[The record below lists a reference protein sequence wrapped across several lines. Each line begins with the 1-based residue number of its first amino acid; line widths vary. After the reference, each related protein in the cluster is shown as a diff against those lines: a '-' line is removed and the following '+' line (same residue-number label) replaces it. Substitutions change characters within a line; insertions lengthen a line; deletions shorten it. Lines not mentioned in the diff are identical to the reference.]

1 MNPKGIKRA
10 ILVPLVIALAGLA
23 AAFAIMLSMSR
34 ERLYERDLDHSV
46 RTFETQFNAR
56 LENAGRTMEAALAA
70 VLADHRINGA
80 FAIRDRRALFAA
92 AEPLFRRLS
101 ADHRISRFYFFD
113 ADGRV
118 FLRVHQPDRLGD
130 FPDRATLR
138 RTRETETPTRGIEL
152 GPRGTL
158 TLRLVTP
165 WRDRGAIRGYVE
177 MGIEVE
183 DLIGDLKSRPG
194 IESYLFV
201 YKEVIERAA
210 WEENLRALSGTRQ
223 WDRFGTMV
231 QVGGSTEALPASL
244 TAVLNGLRPGMQ
256 IGNSGAQLHENGRLL
271 LAALLP
277 IPDLAGWEVG
287 RVVVTTDATPLR
299 QEFLRDLAGI
309 VGAIAVVGIVLVTAF
324 YWLLDH
330 VQRRLAE
337 AEARLVETARAAQAA
352 SEAKTMFLAT
362 MSHELR
368 TPLNAIIGFS
378 EIMKGEMLGP
388 VDNTAYKGYLAD
400 IHRSGS
406 DLLKLINDILDI
418 ARLEGGHIELR
429 PQRLA
434 PAEVADACLRSV
446 SGRAR
451 REGIDLVRRIDGGL
465 PAVMADELRL
475 KQVVLNLLT
484 NAIKFTPA
492 GGTVTLAVEE
502 TGGMLAFRVGDTG
515 IGMKPED
522 IPKVLDPFVQLAD
535 QMTRNHDGAGLGLP
549 LTKSLVEL
557 HGGRLELESQPGRGT
572 VATAWFP
579 LADATWAS
587 EALAAQ

>member
-1 MNPKGIKRA
+1 VNPNGIKRA

-23 AAFAIMLSMSR
+23 VAFAIMLSMSR

-70 VLADHRINGA
+70 ALADHRINGA
-80 FAIRDRRALFAA
+80 FAVRDRRALFAA
-92 AEPLFRRLS
+92 AEPLYRRLS
-101 ADHRISRFYFFD
+101 VDHRISRFYFFD
-113 ADGRV
+113 GDGRV
-118 FLRVHQPDRLGD
+118 FLRVHQPEMLGD

-138 RTRETETPTRGIEL
+138 RTRESETPTRGIEL
-152 GPRGTL
+152 GPLGNL

-183 DLIGDLKSRPG
+183 DLIGDLKTQPG
-194 IESYLFV
+194 IDSLLFV
-201 YKEVIERAA
+201 YKDVVDKAA
-210 WEENLRALSGTRQ
+210 WEESRGGPGRESQ
-223 WDRFGTMV
+223 WDRFRTMV
-231 QVGGSTEALPASL
+231 QVGGEANPLPAGL
-244 TAVLNGLRPGMQ
+244 ATVLNALKPGMQ
-256 IGNSGAQLHENGRLL
+256 IGNTGAQLEEDGRLL

-277 IPDLAGWEVG
+277 IPDLSGWEVG

-309 VGAIAVVGIVLVTAF
+309 VGAIAIVGIVLVTAF
-324 YWLLDH
+324 HWLLDR
-330 VQRRLAE
+330 VQRRLAQT
-337 AEARLVETARAAQAA
+337 EARLVETARAAQAA

-378 EIMKGEMLGP
+378 EIMKGQMLGP
-388 VDNTAYKGYLAD
+388 LENEAYKGYVAD
-400 IHRSGS
+400 IHRSGT

-434 PAEVADACLRSV
+434 PGEIAESCLRSV
-446 SGRAR
+446 AGRAR
-451 REGIDLVRRIDGGL
+451 REGISLVHDLPSGL
-465 PAVMADELRL
+465 PAVLADELRL
-475 KQVVLNLLT
+475 KQVLLNLLT
-484 NAIKFTPA
+484 NAIKFTPV
-492 GGTVTLAVEE
+492 GGTVDLSLAE
-502 TGGMLAFRVGDTG
+502 GNGMLSFRVADTG

-535 QMTRNHDGAGLGLP
+535 QMTRDHDGAGLGLP

-557 HGGRLELESQPGRGT
+557 HGGRLEIQSQPGRGT
-572 VATAWFP
+572 VATALFP
-579 LADATWAS
+579 LAGTAP